1 MPFGFYPATAPL
13 QSYTTA
19 RSFGRPGLQ
28 LGAVVALADQNLR
41 STTESISDYGL
52 KMATIS
58 EAEAGQGQTVSGS
71 RAVGGLS
78 IGSMVSD
85 ARSKANSGRW

>member
-1 MPFGFYPATAPL
+1 
-13 QSYTTA
+13 
-19 RSFGRPGLQ
+19 
-28 LGAVVALADQNLR
+28 VALADQNLR

-85 ARSKANSGRW
+85 ARSKANSGRWYMSPGAQRAGRQAGRHC